1 MSFDPRLKRTEK
13 DLFAERNTF
22 LIDETASSPYQI
34 TRPDKGPA
42 LKSYCDLIRTHEPN
56 WLNRAFFSQKN
67 VDNLQMALRRH
78 IYELSG
84 GKYDISRQS
93 DEHMLLIMR
102 ETYEHNARFCKV
114 DEPSNKIT
122 QQIAELNTI
131 VLKRC
136 VKRVMMEIEFHLHY
150 LNLIENQP
158 NYGNNGMPGG
168 RPEYLTVKKSNMN
181 RDMALDLLQSGNTQ
195 TTASA
200 QLNTSRTGPNLR
212 L

>member
-13 DLFAERNTF
+13 DLVAERNTY
-22 LIDETASSPYQI
+22 LIDETTSSPYQM
-34 TRPDKGPA
+34 TRPDKGTSR
-42 LKSYCDLIRTHEPN
+42 KSYCDLIRTHEPN

-78 IYELSG
+78 VYELSG

-93 DEHMLLIMR
+93 DDHMLLIMR

-114 DEPSNKIT
+114 DVPSNKIT

-136 VKRVMMEIEFHLHY
+136 VKRVMMEIEFHVHY

-158 NYGNNGMPGG
+158 NYGDKGMPGG

-181 RDMALDLLQSGNTQ
+181 RDMALDLLKSGNEY
-195 TTASA
+195 TT
-200 QLNTSRTGPNLR
+200 TSNETEFNRVRPNLR
-212 L
+212 